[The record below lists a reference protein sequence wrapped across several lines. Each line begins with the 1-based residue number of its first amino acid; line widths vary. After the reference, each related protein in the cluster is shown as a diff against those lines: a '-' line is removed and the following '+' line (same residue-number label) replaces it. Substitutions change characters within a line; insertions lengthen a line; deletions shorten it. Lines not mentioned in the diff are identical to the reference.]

1 MYLIRSLFYTTKRVK
16 ELISMASNNFV
27 KIVENNNNPQVSQLN
42 EKEDENFVDEI
53 NDKRIL
59 DNNNKNNKV
68 IRRGRREKTTKN
80 NLKHTKII
88 PIMQNLVNDQNNNM
102 DEQNSTDL
110 KKIDAISKLLLMNN
124 QLNDIK

>member
-42 EKEDENFVDEI
+42 EKEDENFVNEI

-59 DNNNKNNKV
+59 DNNNKKV

-124 QLNDIK
+124 RS

>member
-1 MYLIRSLFYTTKRVK
+1 
-16 ELISMASNNFV
+16 MASNNFV
-27 KIVENNNNPQVSQLN
+27 KIVENNNPQVSQLN

-59 DNNNKNNKV
+59 DNNNNNNNKKV

-80 NLKHTKII
+80 NLKHSKII

-102 DEQNSTDL
+102 AQNSTDL
-110 KKIDAISKLLLMNN
+110 KKIDVVSKLLFMNN
-124 QLNDIK
+124 KLNDK

>member
-27 KIVENNNNPQVSQLN
+27 KIVENNNSQVSQLN
-42 EKEDENFVDEI
+42 EKEDEHTVDEI

-68 IRRGRREKTTKN
+68 ILKGRREKTTKN
-80 NLKHTKII
+80 NLKHSKII

>member
-42 EKEDENFVDEI
+42 EKEDDNFVNEI

-59 DNNNKNNKV
+59 DDNNKKV